1 MPLRHAPQPVRR
13 MRCAALLAVRPVPIR
28 RLPVEPLSV
37 DMAKGREADPVES
50 YLVVGNT
57 PVARRVCATLS
68 AQYGAE
74 RVMHLVAPRDIDL
87 ARALRHDVAYA
98 AVLVREDVAALRYAL
113 ALAHLAPDL
122 PLAVTIFDRTIAER
136 LRSLLPRAVV
146 ASSASAA
153 IPSLLGPCLGA
164 TTIAAFADLDERVEV
179 GLDGEQG
186 SFDER
191 RTEFGPPSRAE
202 RLWRG
207 LRIGY
212 RHQDPGTRILL
223 NGLLGL
229 TAVLAAD
236 LMWLTVVAGH
246 PPVEALSEAARV
258 LATVGP
264 GPEHPSGA
272 YGVLSSI
279 AMLATIVLTALFTA
293 GLVDRML
300 EPRLV
305 RLSGVGAVPRSN
317 HVIVVGLGQVGLR
330 LCEELRAHG
339 CPVVAVE
346 RDRNAPAVLLARQ
359 AKIPV
364 VFGDGTSRHL
374 LNRLDVARCRAIAA
388 VGSFDLDNV
397 AVAVAASAV
406 SPSTRV
412 VMRAGE
418 QEAVSETRSLL
429 PLGITRD
436 VTAIG
441 AAWIVARLTDKDPGL
456 RVIANNDEVHVRAST
471 GTYTVVTVAR
481 RDDCA
486 HRAADPRRAEAE
498 VISAF

>member
-1 MPLRHAPQPVRR
+1 MD
-13 MRCAALLAVRPVPIR
+13 LA
-28 RLPVEPLSV
+28 ST
-37 DMAKGREADPVES
+37 RETNPGAS
-50 YLVVGNT
+50 FLIVGNT

-68 AQYGAE
+68 SRYGAE

-113 ALAHLAPDL
+113 ALAHLGPDL
-122 PLAVTIFDRTIAER
+122 PLAVTVFDRTIAER
-136 LRSLLPRAVV
+136 LRSLLPCAVV

-153 IPSLLGPCLGA
+153 IPSLLGPCLSA
-164 TTIAAFADLDERVEV
+164 TAIATFDEPDARVEV
-179 GLDGEQG
+179 GLSGDRGTFHEG
-186 SFDER
+186 
-191 RTEFGPPSRAE
+191 RTEIGPPSRVE
-202 RLWRG
+202 RVWRY
-207 LRIGY
+207 LRIEY
-212 RHQDPGTRILL
+212 RHQDPGTRIML

-229 TAVLAAD
+229 TAVLATD
-236 LMWLTVVAGH
+236 LLWLTVVAGQ
-246 PPVEALSEAARV
+246 PPIEALSEAARV

-272 YGVLSSI
+272 YGVLSAI

-305 RLSGVGAVPRSN
+305 RLSGVGAVPRSD

-346 RDRNAPAVLLARQ
+346 RDRDAPGVLLARQ

-374 LNRLDVARCRAIAA
+374 LERLDVARCRAIAA
-388 VGSFDLDNV
+388 AGSFDLDNV
-397 AVAVAASAV
+397 AVAVAASAI

-441 AAWIVARLTDKDPGL
+441 AAWIVARVTDKDPGL
-456 RVIANNDEVHVRAST
+456 RIIANNDEMHVRTST
-471 GTYTVVTVAR
+471 GTYTIVTVAR

-486 HRAADPRRAEAE
+486 HRAADHKPVRAE
-498 VISAF
+498 VIRAF